1 LILYVTVAFGVPVN
15 VKVVVPFSQIV
26 LGLAVTLAVGKGK
39 TVIEI
44 LLVCGLIQLGVPEL
58 ATLTILI
65 VPVVVGLTTIVAVP
79 DAFNVI
85 VWFAPPLMLYVT
97 VAFGVP
103 VKVKVVVPFS
113 QIVLG
118 LAVTLAVGNGK
129 TVIGI
134 LLVCGLIQLGVPELA
149 TLTMFIVPVVV
160 GLTDIV
166 AVPAALKVIVWLVPP
181 LMLYVTVAFGV
192 PVKVKVVVPF

>member
-1 LILYVTVAFGVPVN
+1 
-15 VKVVVPFSQIV
+15 
-26 LGLAVTLAVGKGK
+26 
-39 TVIEI
+39 VIGI
-44 LLVCGLIQLGVPEL
+44 LLVCGFIQLGVPEL
-58 ATLTILI
+58 VTLTIFI
-65 VPVVVGLTTIVAVP
+65 VPVAVGLSAIVAVP
-79 DAFNVI
+79 AALSVI
-85 VWFAPPLMLYVT
+85 VWLVPPLMLYVT

-129 TVIGI
+129 TVIGM
-134 LLVCGLIQLGVPELA
+134 LLVCGLIQLGVPELV
-149 TLTMFIVPVVV
+149 TLTIFIVPVAV
-160 GLTDIV
+160 GLSAIV
-166 AVPAALKVIVWLVPP
+166 AVPAALSVIVWFVPP